1 LTKPWEAF
9 VEYAGAFPE
18 NGGPRHLL
26 HFGTA
31 LKIIQQQQIDS
42 HVGVGLSSAAV
53 DHLNGIGYLLRI
65 QAISH

>member
-1 LTKPWEAF
+1 M
-9 VEYAGAFPE
+9 
-18 NGGPRHLL
+18 L